1 MRLNNSRGFMANHNF
16 IARVCKGGGG
26 AGASSVGATRIQPAA
41 GLEHW
46 QLGTIE

>member
-26 AGASSVGATRIQPAA
+26 GRCVLCGCDADSTSGGTGALAT
-41 GLEHW
+41 GNN
-46 QLGTIE
+46 